1 MHLLIT
7 SRLDYCNALILGLPK
22 KLIARFQFKTQQQ
35 VLTATRLL
43 LTLLL

>member
-7 SRLDYCNALILGLPK
+7 SRLDYCNALILGLPFFF
-22 KLIARFQFKTQQQ
+22 ARFQFKTQQQ
-35 VLTATRLL
+35 VLTARLL